1 MGKMSWESAKRELE
15 ISQKIQECIELSI
28 GSYNNP
34 YILTYSDRYM
44 VNNETESNATGET
57 TEVSFFPEG
66 KKGVKLMYQLSHN
79 IRKDKWQEYISL
91 GVLASTYPEA
101 TGNDLLKLIEEFKR
115 EK

>member
-1 MGKMSWESAKRELE
+1 MSWESAKRELE

-34 YILTYSDRYM
+34 YSRYM
-44 VNNETESNATGET
+44 VNNGTESNGTGET

-91 GVLASTYPEA
+91 GVLASTYPDA

-115 EK
+115 EE